1 MTTLLYVGSY
11 LLVARWASADE
22 NEQKMHPMIIKK
34 IFVTTLCGELKKNPM
49 FFSSC
54 FRRTKREEFHFC
66 VAYTKVRM
74 QDIYSGRRLAGI
86 CHGNRVLVT
95 WFTGEPVYE
104 FGESQVGRFCFC
116 KYLGF
121 WQSVLA
127 HMICRWKLGEVS
139 MTVVMYPIQQ
149 RWRQGQRIHT
159 KAREDDRV

>member
-34 IFVTTLCGELKKNPM
+34 YFFTTLCGQLKKNPM

-66 VAYTKVRM
+66 VAYTKVM
-74 QDIYSGRRLAGI
+74 IQDIYSGRLLAGI

-121 WQSVLA
+121 GHRFWL
-127 HMICRWKLGEVS
+127 
-139 MTVVMYPIQQ
+139 T
-149 RWRQGQRIHT
+149 
-159 KAREDDRV
+159 